1 LLKRKT
7 PPIRYIVKREI
18 VSSFFR
24 GGAMPRRRLLKLA
37 AAVAG
42 VACLP
47 VGLFAAEPLPEAITS
62 RDRTFAIPF
71 QLDAADA
78 SQAEARLYSSDDAGK
93 TWKLTSRAKA
103 PLEAFDFQAPADNEY
118 WFAVRTADAAGRET
132 PLEPPTAE
140 LRVIV
145 DSTPPQLEASVER
158 SPDGTVVIRW
168 QTNDLHIAH
177 DTLKFSCRTEAGG
190 LVREIEPIRTKRQLD
205 RRGAGGEFQWT
216 PPNGAKELVLIA
228 EVRDTADNVTRI
240 ERPIGVDT
248 GSASLAKAPESVPPS
263 ELRAAAPSS
272 VASPIAAASPL
283 RDPTRPLMVNSP
295 SFELDYDIEHLN
307 GLAVAKVDI
316 WGTRDGGRNW
326 ILLGPDDDRRSPCA
340 VNVER
345 EGVYGFAVVVT
356 AADGVPVRIPQP
368 GDVPQINVT
377 VDTSVPRVRFTT
389 AEPPTD
395 GRPCAM
401 TIKWN
406 AADDHL
412 GKQAVTLSYA
422 AAPQG
427 PWKPLAVGIESS
439 GAHVCEF
446 DPAGPDNAYLKIEV
460 RDDAGNVGSHTTTM
474 PIPVEKRRMQVS
486 FTGATKPDGKPS
498 APKWYHILQ

>member
-1 LLKRKT
+1 MLKRKT

-18 VSSFFR
+18 ASSFFR
-24 GGAMPRRRLLKLA
+24 GGTMPARRLLKLA

-42 VACLP
+42 VAWLP
-47 VGLFAAEPLPEAITS
+47 TGICAADPLPEAITS
-62 RDRTFAIPF
+62 RDRQFAIPF

-93 TWKLTSRAKA
+93 TWKLTARAKA
-103 PLEAFDFQAPADNEY
+103 PQEAFDFQAPTDNEY
-118 WFAVRTADAAGRET
+118 WFAVRTADVAGRET
-132 PLEPPTAE
+132 PTEPPTAE

-145 DSTPPQLEASVER
+145 DSAPPRLEAGVER
-158 SPDGTVVIRW
+158 TKDGTVVIRW
-168 QTNDLHIAH
+168 QTDDVHIAH
-177 DTLKFSCRTEAGG
+177 DTLKFSYRTEAGG
-190 LVREIEPIRTKRQLD
+190 LVREIEPLRTKRHLD
-205 RRGAGGEFQWT
+205 KRGAAGELQWV
-216 PPNGAKELVLIA
+216 PPAGAKELAVLA

-240 ERPIGVDT
+240 ERPLGVET
-248 GSASLAKAPESVPPS
+248 NPTSFAKAPDSVPPS
-263 ELRAAAPSS
+263 ELRS
-272 VASPIAAASPL
+272 VAAGAGSATSPL
-283 RDPTRPLMVNSP
+283 RDPTKPLMVNSP
-295 SFELDYDIEHLN
+295 SFELDYDIEHLGN
-307 GLAVAKVDI
+307 LAVAKVDI

-356 AADGVPVRIPQP
+356 AADGVPVRLPQP

-377 VDTSVPRVRFTT
+377 VDTSVPRVRLTT
-389 AEPPTD
+389 AEPPAD

-401 TIKWN
+401 NIKWN

-439 GAHVCEF
+439 GEHVCEF
-446 DPAGPDNAYLKIEV
+446 DPAGPDNAYLKLEV
-460 RDDAGNVGSHTTTM
+460 RDDAGNVGTHTTTT
-474 PIPVEKRRMQVS
+474 PIPIEKRRMQVS
-486 FTGATKPDGKPS
+486 FAGATKADGKPTR
-498 APKWYHILQ
+498 PKWYHILQ